1 MPAIGARGG
10 IQRGARL
17 PSFPAPLPPTHA
29 AARAVAET
37 VARHP
42 VEIAPAPRS
51 VGRAVQSV
59 AAPRSVGRAVSS
71 VARTHTGGSDIQ
83 SSGAGYGSR
92 QANAYKKSAAY
103 KQAVVDT
110 FLHQPDEQKA
120 AIIHGA
126 MTRPTFEGRVV
137 LDTLRNFGSVL
148 GGGKLSESAIKTG
161 GFSLSKLLK
170 SAVPN
175 FGEGLKGSGT
185 GAGLAAI
192 NAPTSAIGGAEQK
205 LGKLG
210 TNTAKDAIDLPA
222 QTLSTVGT
230 LGGDVATG
238 HPGKALSDLISPY
251 KQLIANPGKT
261 FSEHPL
267 DTALM
272 VSGPLHLASRIPA
285 GAIRAAAPESAL
297 GKAVSTTREG
307 VQLGGNLTHE
317 RPRYSPY
324 PGIKAGQ
331 VAFEKT
337 RFDRSPTGA
346 LVPKSPGLRAK
357 LTGLETSRLIG
368 VNERIRQANRDT
380 AIKARADAVRVSR
393 PAKAAHG
400 AKTALAYNPKG
411 AAIPGAEML
420 ARIADGTIRR
430 PETFVADIQK
440 HLSQVSSNRA
450 NLLDSPKLL
459 KEHDAYVKALAGA
472 SKRNPA
478 PKDLAKLFTAAE
490 AYARD
495 YKPVEGEAHKLGQF
509 GNRTQDALLKRTLS
523 HYAIAHMGA
532 KFEGVGDE
540 QGLVSASGKPLAAS
554 QILAN
559 ANRETKGRALAF
571 TSDRP
576 RTGSAYYISSERRP
590 LPQNATNTYF
600 AYTHGLTDP
609 SDQALLEQHVRMQGI
624 VDAHKAQNRTVNA
637 ISVMRPDG
645 TAWPTYKAA
654 QADAERLGGHYQP
667 IAIAQPFHPQD
678 SLNKSLQGTDPA
690 NLEQGAQTH
699 GLDLGSRLTDTGQG
713 RWALADKAAIDR
725 IKQHTAQI
733 TSNPAMRGLKMT
745 NNQFRQVALGTS
757 AKHIPGIIQE
767 GLIRDV
773 ASGVGV
779 SSWITGKRLLSK
791 AEELNPEKGRQ
802 ARLQLTGGTVA
813 GSAKMMMT
821 RQVSDHFLGTNFHG
835 PLKAFESFMRAPGAR
850 QMRNAWKGWL
860 RIAING
866 TKKYIEEQNQ
876 TAGVGKAALREFG
889 AQHGPF
895 AKALR
900 IQGSML
906 DDAAKG
912 LFDDKKLRAFRA
924 EVEHIYGRWTDLTP
938 TGQTALML
946 SPFGLWWTNS
956 VKWLA
961 RSPVDRPVA
970 TGAVAG
976 ATVGTQQ
983 ERNQKGLDLFAPN
996 AVPPYM
1002 QGGIPIAGGKVLA
1015 QNYYSPFGVAND
1027 PLDTAGSLIAPWLQP
1042 LLFGSKGIDYL
1053 GKPLTSPGNPKG
1065 FKHSS
1070 GGQKAQYVINSLLA
1084 TVVPLYSKAET
1095 IAAGGS
1101 SEYDSSTLFN
1111 TQTKTPGK
1119 GPLAGLKKATFPFRE
1134 YGNKAPAP
1142 KGSSGGLLSAP
1153 SSSSGGWWNSSSSSA
1168 SPWWK

>member
-1 MPAIGARGG
+1 MPGVGR
-10 IQRGARL
+10 
-17 PSFPAPLPPTHA
+17 PVVNPPAPLPPTHA
-29 AARAVAET
+29 AARAVGHTIAAT
-37 VARHP
+37 VAHHP
-42 VEIAPAPRS
+42 VQIAPPPRS
-51 VGRAVQSV
+51 VGRAVASV
-59 AAPRSVGRAVSS
+59 AAPSTVGHAVSR
-71 VARTHTGGSDIQ
+71 VARTHSGGSDIQ

-103 KQAVVDT
+103 RKAVVDT

-120 AIIHGA
+120 AIVHGA
-126 MTRPTFEGRVV
+126 MSHPTFEGRAV
-137 LDTLRNFGSVL
+137 LDALRNFGSIL

-161 GFSLSKLLK
+161 GFSLSHLLH
-170 SAVPN
+170 SALPD

-185 GAGLAAI
+185 GAGMAAI

-222 QTLSTVGT
+222 QTLATAGT
-230 LGGDVATG
+230 LGGDVVTG
-238 HPGKALSDLISPY
+238 HPGKALNDLITPY
-251 KQLIANPGKT
+251 KQLIANPGKA

-272 VSGPLHLASRIPA
+272 VSGPLHLASRVPA
-285 GAIRAAAPESAL
+285 GAIRAAGTDGAL
-297 GKAVSTTREG
+297 GRAVSTDREG
-307 VQLGGNLTHE
+307 IQLGGKLTHE

-331 VAFEKT
+331 VAVEKS
-337 RFDRSPTGA
+337 RFTRSPTGA
-346 LVPKSPGLRAK
+346 LVPRSASLRGK

-368 VNERIRQANRDT
+368 INERIRQANRDE
-380 AIKARADAVRVSR
+380 AIKARAKAVSPTRA
-393 PAKAAHG
+393 AKAAHG

-411 AAIPGAEML
+411 AAIPGAEVL
-420 ARIADGTIRR
+420 ARVADGTIRR
-430 PETFVADIQK
+430 PETFAADIQK
-440 HLSQVSSNRA
+440 HLSTVSANRT

-459 KEHDAYVKALAGA
+459 KEHDAYVKALADA
-472 SKRNPA
+472 AKKNPP
-478 PKDLAKLFTAAE
+478 PKALAALFVAAE

-495 YKPVEGEAHKLGQF
+495 YKSVEGEAHGLGQF
-509 GNRTQDALLKRTLS
+509 GDRPQDALLKRTLS

-532 KFEGVGDE
+532 EYDPE
-540 QGLVSASGKPLAAS
+540 LGLLSASRNPLS
-554 QILAN
+554 TQGILKN
-559 ANRETKGRALAF
+559 AQRETGGRTLAF

-590 LPQNATNTYF
+590 LPQNAKNTYF

-609 SDQALLEQHVRMQGI
+609 SDRALLEQHVRMQGI
-624 VDAHKAQNRTVNA
+624 VDAHKAQNRLVNA
-637 ISVMRPDG
+637 ISIMRPDG

-654 QADAERLGGHYQP
+654 QKDAPAGYRP
-667 IAIAQPFHPQD
+667 IALAQPFHAQD
-678 SLNKSLQGTDPA
+678 SLDKALQGTDPA
-690 NLEQGAQTH
+690 KIDEEAQTH

-713 RWALADKAAIDR
+713 RWAVVDETALKR
-725 IKQHTAQI
+725 INQHQAQI
-733 TSNPAMRGLKMT
+733 TSNPAMRAFKMT
-745 NNQFRQVALGTS
+745 NNQFRQVALSTS

-779 SSWITGKRLLSK
+779 SSWITGKRLLNR
-791 AEELNPEKGRQ
+791 AEELNPEKGRH

-821 RQVSDHFLGTNFHG
+821 RQVSDHFAGTNLHS
-835 PLKAFESFMRAPGAR
+835 PLRAWESFMRAPGPR
-850 QMRNAWKGWL
+850 QMRNAWRAWVHL
-860 RIAING
+860 AIGG
-866 TKKYIEEQNQ
+866 TKHYIEEQNQ
-876 TAGVGKAALREFG
+876 TAGIGKAALQQFG

-900 IQGSML
+900 LQGAML

-924 EVEHIYGRWTDLTP
+924 QVEHIYGRWTDLTP

-961 RSPVDRPVA
+961 RSPIDRPVG
-970 TGAVAG
+970 TGVLAG

-983 ERNQKGLDLFAPN
+983 ERNVKGLDLFAPN
-996 AVPPYM
+996 AVPEYM
-1002 QGGIPIAGGKVLA
+1002 QGGIPLAGGKVLA

-1027 PLDTAGSLIAPWLQP
+1027 PLQTAASLMEPWAQSP
-1042 LLFGSKGIDYL
+1042 LFGAFGDNYL
-1053 GKPLTSPGNPKG
+1053 GKSLNSPGNPKG
-1065 FKHSS
+1065 FRHSNA
-1070 GGQKAQYVINSLLA
+1070 GAKGIYILNSLLA
-1084 TVVPLYSKAET
+1084 SFVPLYTKAQT
-1095 IAAGGS
+1095 IAQGGAS
-1101 SEYDSSTLFN
+1101 AYDSSTLFD

-1119 GPLAGLKKATFPFRE
+1119 GFAAGVGKALTPYRL
-1134 YGNKAPAP
+1134 YGNKAPA
-1142 KGSSGGLLSAP
+1142 S
-1153 SSSSGGWWNSSSSSA
+1153 SSSSGSSKGWWNSNSSSA

>member
-10 IQRGARL
+10 IQRGATL
-17 PSFPAPLPPTHA
+17 PSSPLPPTHA
-29 AARAVAET
+29 AARAVGHTIAET
-37 VARHP
+37 VAHHP
-42 VEIAPAPRS
+42 VQIAPAPRS

-59 AAPRSVGRAVSS
+59 AAPRSVGRAVLS

-83 SSGAGYGSR
+83 SSGAGYGAK

-126 MTRPTFEGRVV
+126 MSRPTFEGRVV

-161 GFSLSKLLK
+161 GFSLGKLLK

-230 LGGDVATG
+230 LGADVATG
-238 HPGKALSDLISPY
+238 HPGKALSDLVSPY

-261 FSEHPL
+261 FEAHPL

-272 VSGPLHLASRIPA
+272 VSGPLHLASRVPA

-297 GKAVSTTREG
+297 GRAVSTTREG

-331 VAFEKT
+331 VALEKT

-368 VNERIRQANRDT
+368 VNERIRQANRDA

-400 AKTALAYNPKG
+400 AKAALAYNPKG
-411 AAIPGAEML
+411 AAIPGAEVL

-440 HLSQVSSNRA
+440 HLAQVSSNRT

-459 KEHDAYVKALAGA
+459 KEHDAYVKALADA
-472 SKRNPA
+472 SKKNPA
-478 PKDLAKLFTAAE
+478 PKDLAKLFAAAE

-532 KFEGVGDE
+532 KYEGDE

-576 RTGSAYYISSERRP
+576 KAGSAYYISSERRP

-609 SDQALLEQHVRMQGI
+609 TDQALLEQHVRMQGI

-645 TAWPTYKAA
+645 TAWPSYKTA
-654 QADAERLGGHYQP
+654 QKDAPPGYKP
-667 IAIAQPFHPQD
+667 IALAQPFHSQD
-678 SLNKSLQGTDPA
+678 SLDKALQGTDPA
-690 NLEQGAQTH
+690 NLEQEAQTH

-713 RWALADKAAIDR
+713 RWALADENALKR
-725 IKQHTAQI
+725 IEQHKAQI
-733 TSNPAMRGLKMT
+733 TSNPAMRAFKMT

-767 GLIRDV
+767 GLIRDA

-779 SSWITGKRLLSK
+779 SSWITGKRLLNK
-791 AEELNPEKGRQ
+791 AEALSPEKGAQ
-802 ARLQLTGGTVA
+802 ARMQLTGGTVA
-813 GSAKMMMT
+813 GSAKTMMT
-821 RQVSDHFLGTNFHG
+821 RQVSDHFAGTNLHG
-835 PLKAFESFMRAPGAR
+835 PLRAFESFMRAPGPR
-850 QMRNAWKGWL
+850 QMRNAWKAWIRL
-860 RIAING
+860 AING
-866 TKKYIEEQNQ
+866 TKHYIEEQNQ
-876 TAGVGKAALREFG
+876 TAGVGKAALRDFG

-895 AKALR
+895 LKALR

-970 TGAVAG
+970 TGVLAG
-976 ATVGTQQ
+976 ATVGTEQ
-983 ERNQKGLDLFAPN
+983 ERMKKGMDLFAPN
-996 AVPPYM
+996 ALPGYM

-1027 PLDTAGSLIAPWLQP
+1027 PVETMGSLIEPWLQSP
-1042 LLFGSKGIDYL
+1042 LLGGLGDNYL
-1053 GKPLTSPGNPKG
+1053 GRSLSSPGNPKG
-1065 FKHSS
+1065 FKHTNAGQRLQYIVNSMLSS
-1070 GGQKAQYVINSLLA
+1070 F
-1084 TVVPLYSKAET
+1084 VPLYTKAQT
-1095 IAAGGS
+1095 IAQGGAS
-1101 SEYDSSTLFN
+1101 AYDSSTLAN

-1119 GPLAGLKKATFPFRE
+1119 GPAAGLEKALTPFRE
-1134 YGNKAPAP
+1134 YGNKTPAS
-1142 KGSSGGLLSAP
+1142 KATGLLAAP
-1153 SSSSGGWWNSSSSSA
+1153 SSSSKGGWWNSSSSSA